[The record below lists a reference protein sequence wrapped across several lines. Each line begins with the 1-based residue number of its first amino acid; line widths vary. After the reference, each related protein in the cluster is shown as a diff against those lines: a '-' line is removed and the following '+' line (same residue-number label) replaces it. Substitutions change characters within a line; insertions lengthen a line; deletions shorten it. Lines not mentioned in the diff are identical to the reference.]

1 VKFKDFFSFE
11 RMVTP
16 VIIKILFFIGLVA
29 SVVGGIVVFITML
42 FGGISSG
49 GFGPILGGLFG
60 GLLSGALT
68 IFLGALTIRVY
79 TELLIVIFKINDNLT
94 DIKTLLKKDQTEVSD
109 ISD

>member
-1 VKFKDFFSFE
+1 MKFKDFFSFE

-42 FGGISSG
+42 AGGISSG

-68 IFLGALTIRVY
+68 IFLGALTVRVY